1 MHPILF
7 KIGPVTIYTYGF
19 FIFLGVLFGYLV
31 SQKRAKESGIDKQQ
45 FSNIFFQTLIAG
57 FIGARIVYI
66 IINWQYF
73 LNEPLNIIFSRS
85 GFVFYGGIIFGILS
99 VFILSKKH
107 KINFLKITDIFALAI
122 PLAHGFGRIG
132 CFFYGC
138 CYGLPAQ
145 SFLGIKFPPNSPAG
159 SWGAKVIP
167 TQIIS
172 AVFLFILFIFLFKI
186 RNKAKSPG
194 KLTGYY
200 LLIYGVFRF
209 IIEFFR
215 GDPRGF
221 FLIFSTSQWLSL
233 LLIFLA
239 SIILNK
245 KNRQK

>member
-1 MHPILF
+1 
-7 KIGPVTIYTYGF
+7 
-19 FIFLGVLFGYLV
+19 
-31 SQKRAKESGIDKQQ
+31 
-45 FSNIFFQTLIAG
+45 
-57 FIGARIVYI
+57 
-66 IINWQYF
+66 
-73 LNEPLNIIFSRS
+73 
-85 GFVFYGGIIFGILS
+85 
-99 VFILSKKH
+99 
-107 KINFLKITDIFALAI
+107 LAI

-138 CYGLPAQ
+138 CYGLPTQ
-145 SFLGIKFPPNSPAG
+145 SFLGIKFPLDSPAG
-159 SWGAKVIP
+159 SWGVKVIP

-186 RNKAKSPG
+186 RSKAKGPG

-221 FLIFSTSQWLSL
+221 FFIFSTSQWLSL

-239 SIILNK
+239 FTILNK
-245 KNRQK
+245 KNRKK